1 MDRTASLGGELRDP
15 MAPPSSI
22 GSALQATPM
31 SPYWLPVLVG
41 LPLMACTVL
50 MALPVFGSEQAMY
63 FWGAFLLCNLFW
75 MWPLTTIQ
83 DTMRRSGSAKWAMA
97 LVLLVVTYLM
107 SVGNNLVCAAISR
120 ARGWPPDYPL
130 DWSVLLTGCDICWLV
145 MIAYCMVH
153 AGTAYYSEL
162 QETKARNRQALA
174 LTREAELRAL
184 RYQLHPHFL
193 FNTLNAISSLVAED
207 RSGDAR
213 QMIARLA
220 EFLRATLESGDR
232 HEVALAEE
240 LALTE
245 TYLEIERARLG
256 ARLRLRWSVGPDTL
270 RARVPAL
277 LLQPLVENAIR
288 HGIAPRTV
296 PGQLEIRI
304 ERDGDRLH
312 LHVGNDGAG
321 ETRPFQSGRGVAPLG
336 LRNIIERLRAL
347 YPQAHSFAAGGRA
360 DGGYEVRLSLPFR
373 EAGAA
378 TVAG

>member
-1 MDRTASLGGELRDP
+1 MDRKASREDELSAALALP
-15 MAPPSSI
+15 GALV
-22 GSALQATPM
+22 SALQPSPM
-31 SPYWLPVLVG
+31 SPYWLPVLAG
-41 LPLMACTVL
+41 LPLAACTL
-50 MALPVFGSEQAMY
+50 ILALPSLQSENARVY
-63 FWGAFLLCNLFW
+63 WWLFLCSNLFW
-75 MWPLTTIQ
+75 MWPLTAIQ
-83 DTMRRSGSAKWAMA
+83 DRMRRRGSGKWALA
-97 LVLLVVTYLM
+97 LALLTAAYLM
-107 SVGNNLVCAAISR
+107 SLANNLAADAVAR
-120 ARGWPPDYPL
+120 AHGWPSEYAL
-130 DWSVLLTGCDICWLV
+130 DWSLLLSAFDICWLV
-145 MIAYCMVH
+145 MIAYCLVH
-153 AGTAYYSEL
+153 AGVAYYAEL
-162 QETKARNRQALA
+162 QDAKARNRQALA

-245 TYLEIERARLG
+245 TYLAIERARLG
-256 ARLRLRWSVGPDTL
+256 TRLRLRWSVGPDTL

-288 HGIAPRTV
+288 HGIAPRTE

-321 ETRPFQSGRGVAPLG
+321 ESRPQADRSGAPLG
-336 LRNIIERLRAL
+336 LRNIAERLRTL

-360 DGGYEVRLSLPFR
+360 DGGYEVRLSLPFQD
-373 EAGAA
+373 AA
-378 TVAG
+378 AAPASG